1 MVMKNI
7 LKDYREKFGEIP
19 IDFYER
25 FIQVLRDNKI
35 SDKDLP
41 VLRQKIYHLSNKRYK
56 RLYFIFFLEP
66 SSCPRP
72 RLNGSRFKRGGKKSF
87 VFVKGAKEHK
97 DIFDEFIE
105 TVGNYPL
112 ITTPV
117 KFHIE
122 TFVKTPSSMGRIEKV
137 LAEMKL
143 IDNISRPDFDNYEK
157 RYADMIQ
164 ETLIFDD
171 CLIVESS
178 SKKKYSCKP
187 RIEICIEYATEHDC
201 SFNEKKM
208 NKRSF

>member
-1 MVMKNI
+1 MKNI
-7 LKDYREKFGEIP
+7 LKEYREKFGEIP
-19 IDFYER
+19 RDFYER
-25 FIQVLRDNKI
+25 FIMVLKENKI
-35 SDKDLP
+35 KDKDLP
-41 VLRQKIYHLSNKRYK
+41 LIRQEVYRLSNKRYK
-56 RLYFIFFLEP
+56 KLYFTFFLEP

-72 RLNGSRFKRGGKKSF
+72 RLNKSRFGKKQF

-105 TVGNYPL
+105 EVGNYPI
-112 ITTPV
+112 ITTPC

-122 TFVKTPSSMGRIEKV
+122 TFVKTPTAMGRIEKV

-157 RYADMIQ
+157 RYADMVQ

-178 SKKKYSCKP
+178 SRKKYSIKP
-187 RIEICIEYATEHDC
+187 RIEICIEYLADYDC
-201 SFNEKKM
+201 KFNEKKITS
-208 NKRSF
+208 RL

>member
-1 MVMKNI
+1 MKNI

-19 IDFYER
+19 RDFYER
-25 FIQVLRDNKI
+25 FIMVLKENKI
-35 SDKDLP
+35 TDKDLP
-41 VLRQKIYHLSNKRYK
+41 VLREAVYRLSNKRYK
-56 RLYFIFFLEP
+56 RLYFTFFLEP

-72 RLNGSRFKRGGKKSF
+72 RLNKSRFKKGNKNHF

-97 DIFDEFIE
+97 DIFDEFIY
-105 TVGNYPL
+105 TVGNYP
-112 ITTPV
+112 IIKTPT

-122 TFVKTPSSMGRIEKV
+122 TFVKTPTSMGRIEKV

-164 ETLIFDD
+164 ETLIYDD

-178 SKKKYSCKP
+178 SKKKYSIKP
-187 RIEICIEYATEHDC
+187 RIEICIEYLADYDC
-201 SFNEKKM
+201 KFNERKM
-208 NKRSF
+208 NNRS